1 MFNIFIIRSFDS
13 MIKKFISFFLIFV
26 FSLFIF
32 SSFSKIEA
40 ATLTCSDALT
50 GKAILSEFS
59 SATTAEWVE
68 LLNIDESNSINLSNC
83 ALKDGSNNVIK
94 SLSGTLPKR
103 GFLTFS
109 LDAGSLGD
117 SAGLIRLTDANGTSL
132 SAVSYGTDTSVTTL
146 TAPTFSQTGYYN
158 VSGSNWATGS
168 STKGWCNPGTTGCP
182 TIATIV
188 SSMNSNGVKTNLAD
202 QSDFSR
208 ITGLYFQKSETND
221 PNGNPIG
228 KITFLSEMNFT
239 DQDALSWMQN
249 LGSNIDM
256 STKGKI
262 GLNAELIKN
271 LTSTNA
277 SLTMYGLNLQ
287 NPTLQVA
294 NTDGSAGDSSIV
306 SGITYSSGALTFTA
320 AHFTTFTAI
329 EGSSSGL
336 SAPKTPTCE
345 KEAPN
350 KNPNLFQIDTSKNSA
365 KLFFSPVNNAV
376 DNYYIAYGLSEGDER
391 YGVKFDQ
398 GYYDGVLNYTVNQL
412 APNTNYYFKVRAG
425 NGCATGSWSQWM
437 KTKTEGNVLVND
449 AKQTPG
455 FIAKPEGKESIV
467 KLEPTKEVPKEN
479 VVTPPIGEEKKE
491 IVAQPVKTK
500 SWWQKLTEFFANLFK

>member
-1 MFNIFIIRSFDS
+1 MLKNIIICFLAF
-13 MIKKFISFFLIFV
+13 FISLFV
-26 FSLFIF
+26 FSSIF
-32 SSFSKIEA
+32 KVEA

-59 SATTAEWVE
+59 SATTTEWVE

-83 ALKDGSNNVIK
+83 ALKDSSNNVIK

-146 TAPTFSQTGYYN
+146 TAPTSIQTGYYN
-158 VSGSNWATGS
+158 VAGSSWATGS

-182 TIATIV
+182 TIGDIV
-188 SSMNSNGVKTNLAD
+188 TGMNNFGVKSNLGD
-202 QSDFSR
+202 QSDLSR
-208 ITGLYFQKSETND
+208 ITGLYFQKSESND
-221 PNGNPIG
+221 PNGNAIG

-239 DQDALSWMQN
+239 DQDALSWMQKMD
-249 LGSNIDM
+249 SNIDM

-277 SLTMYGLNLQ
+277 SLTMYGLTLQ

-294 NTDGSAGDSSIV
+294 NADGSAGDSGIV
-306 SGITYSSGALTFTA
+306 SGITYSGGALTFTA
-320 AHFTTFTAI
+320 AHFTTFTAV
-329 EGSSSGL
+329 ESASSSPAKPGPP
-336 SAPKTPTCE
+336 SCSDQP
-345 KEAPN
+345 PN
-350 KNPNLFQIDTSKNSA
+350 HAPNLFQINTTKNSA
-365 KLFFSPVNNAV
+365 TLYFTPVNNAISY
-376 DNYYIAYGLSEGDER
+376 YYIAYGFESWDER
-391 YGVKFDQ
+391 YGVSFNQ
-398 GYYDGVLNYTVNQL
+398 GRYDGVLNYAVNEL

-425 NGCATGSWSQWM
+425 NGCATGSWSNWLAA
-437 KTKTEGNVLVND
+437 KTEGGFAKVVAND
-449 AKQTPG
+449 SST
-455 FIAKPEGKESIV
+455 IAIKETNKEIKKDV
-467 KLEPTKEVPKEN
+467 VEPTKSIQSP
-479 VVTPPIGEEKKE
+479 TLGASDYIPT
-491 IVAQPVKTK
+491 QPVVAKE
-500 SWWQKLTEFFANLFK
+500 SWWQRLTGFFKGLFK

>member
-1 MFNIFIIRSFDS
+1 MF
-13 MIKKFISFFLIFV
+13 KKTISFFLVLF
-26 FSLFIF
+26 FSSFIF
-32 SSFSKIEA
+32 SSIYKVSA
-40 ATLTCSDALT
+40 ATLTCSDSLN

-83 ALKDGSNNVIK
+83 ALKDSSNNVIK

-146 TAPTFSQTGYYN
+146 TAPTSSQTGYYN
-158 VSGSNWATGS
+158 VAGSSWATGS

-188 SSMNSNGVKTNLAD
+188 SSMSANGVKTNLAD
-202 QSDFSR
+202 QTDFSR

-221 PNGNPIG
+221 PDGTPIG

-249 LGSNIDM
+249 MGTNIDM
-256 STKGKI
+256 STKGTI
-262 GLNAELIKN
+262 GLNADLIKN
-271 LTSTNA
+271 LTATNA
-277 SLTMYGLNLQ
+277 SLTMYGLSLS
-287 NPTLQVA
+287 NPEVLVDGA
-294 NTDGSAGDSSIV
+294 TDTGGVV
-306 SGITYSSGALTFTA
+306 SGLSYSGGSLTFTA
-320 AHFTTFTAI
+320 AHFTTFKAQERST
-329 EGSSSGL
+329 SSGT
-336 SAPKTPTCE
+336 SSPTTPTCS

-350 KNPNLFQIDTSKNSA
+350 HSPDLFQIDTTKNGA

-376 DNYYIAYGLSEGDER
+376 DQYYIAYGFTQGDER
-391 YGVKFDQ
+391 FGVKFDK
-398 GYYDGVLNYTVNQL
+398 GYYDGVIDYTINEL

-425 NGCATGSWSQWM
+425 NGCATGAWSNWLAA
-437 KTKTEGNVLVND
+437 KTDGGFTQTAVNNSSATKLVGTIDKDNT
-449 AKQTPG
+449 KV
-455 FIAKPEGKESIV
+455 KKEVI
-467 KLEPTKEVPKEN
+467 EPTKSVETPTLGVSDYVP
-479 VVTPPIGEEKKE
+479 PSQQ
-491 IVAQPVKTK
+491 ASQLAVKK
-500 SWWQKLTEFFANLFK
+500 SWWQRLTEFFGSLFK